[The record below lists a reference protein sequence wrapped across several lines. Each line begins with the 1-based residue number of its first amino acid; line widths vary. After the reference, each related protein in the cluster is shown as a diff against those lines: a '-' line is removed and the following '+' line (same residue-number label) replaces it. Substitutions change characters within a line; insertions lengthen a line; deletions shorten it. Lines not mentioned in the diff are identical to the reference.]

1 MKDGAGINKWE
12 PNQKPKMVFKRRKDE
27 DGTIRSKN

>member
-12 PNQKPKMVFKRRKDE
+12 PNQKPNIISKRRKDE
-27 DGTIRSKN
+27 DGIINTKK